1 LDVSDRIELGLSA
14 AGDVAAS
21 FDAFRDHVLGETLAI
36 VVADAPLDGDAFRH
50 DVDIDGQAV
59 GISLRKVSSPN
70 A

>member
-1 LDVSDRIELGLSA
+1 V
-14 AGDVAAS
+14 V
-21 FDAFRDHVLGETLAI
+21 GETLAI